1 MSNKY
6 NKTIINEF
14 IKLAEK
20 IKYHDI
26 EFSSTSDEKKK
37 NTYRLSKIEN
47 AIKIFKNYPNKI
59 ISGNQFVN
67 FKNIGKGI
75 INRINEIIK
84 TGKLS
89 ELDNFNFNK
98 KYKYIKNLTSVIGIG
113 YKNAYKMVYKYNI
126 HTVDELVMLISKNK
140 IKVSSL
146 ILKALKYHD
155 IYKKKIPHDEITYI
169 YNIISKIIN
178 RINFNLISIICGSY
192 RRNLPYSNDIDL
204 LITIKNNINNIN
216 YLELIIKK
224 LKKENLI
231 IESLTNDNVKTKY
244 MGFLKINDYP
254 VRKIDIR
261 YVEYDSF
268 YTSLLYFT
276 GSKNFNTDIR
286 NIAKKKDFKLNE
298 YGLFKNKKKIEINS
312 EKDIF
317 DILGINYI
325 DPIDRN

>member
-1 MSNKY
+1 MLNKN

-26 EFSSTSDEKKK
+26 EFSSTYDEKKK
-37 NTYRLSKIEN
+37 QIYRLGKIEN

-67 FKNIGKGI
+67 YQNIGKGI
-75 INRINEIIK
+75 IERINEIVK

-126 HTVDELVMLISKNK
+126 HNVDELIMLISKNK

-146 ILKALKYHD
+146 ILKGLKYYNV
-155 IYKKKIPHDEITYI
+155 YKKKIPHNEITEV

-178 RINFNLISIICGSY
+178 KINVDLICVICGSY
-192 RRNLPYSNDIDL
+192 RRKLPYSNDIDL
-204 LITIKNNINNIN
+204 LVTIKNNVENIN
-216 YLELIIKK
+216 YLELMVNE
-224 LKKENLI
+224 LKKKKI
-231 IESLTNDNVKTKY
+231 IVESLTSDNVKTKY
-244 MGFLKINDYP
+244 MGFIKIFDYP
-254 VRKIDIR
+254 IRKIDIR

-268 YTSLLYFT
+268 YFSLLYFT
-276 GSKNFNTDIR
+276 GSKNFNTYMR
-286 NIAKKKDFKLNE
+286 NIAKKKNFKLNE
-298 YGLFKNKKKIEINS
+298 YGLFKNNKKIDIHS

-317 DILGINYI
+317 DKLKI
-325 DPIDRN
+325 DYVDPVNRN